1 MDLPSFI
8 LDSTTLAAQLDIV
21 SVYGAIRPLEV
32 DIGSG
37 KGRFLVSRATQFP
50 NTWFLG
56 IDKRQKRIEKVN
68 RKLGR
73 AGLQNARLVKA
84 EAAQVVE
91 EVIPPV
97 AVSAYYLFFPDPWP
111 KRRHHRRRLFS
122 PSFMD
127 SVHRTLQPGCG
138 IYVATDFEDYF
149 KGIRKLL
156 SADPRFAEI
165 QPLEPSD
172 EERSDFEITFRSLGR
187 PIYRC
192 AFAKR

>member
-1 MDLPSFI
+1 MDLPNFI
-8 LDSTTLAAQLDIV
+8 LNRASVAAPLDIASIYG
-21 SVYGAIRPLEV
+21 SVRPLEV
-32 DIGSG
+32 DVGSG

-50 NTWFLG
+50 ETWFLG
-56 IDKRQKRIEKVN
+56 IDKRGKRIEKVN

-73 AGLQNARLVKA
+73 AGLSNARLIEA
-84 EAAQVVE
+84 EAAEVVE
-91 EVIPPV
+91 ELIPPA

-122 PSFMD
+122 PTFMD
-127 SVHRTLQPGCG
+127 SIHRTLLPGRP

-156 SADPRFAEI
+156 AADPRFNEI
-165 QPLEPSD
+165 PPLEPSD
-172 EERSDFEITFRSLGR
+172 EERSDFEITFTTLGR

-192 AFAKR
+192 GFARL